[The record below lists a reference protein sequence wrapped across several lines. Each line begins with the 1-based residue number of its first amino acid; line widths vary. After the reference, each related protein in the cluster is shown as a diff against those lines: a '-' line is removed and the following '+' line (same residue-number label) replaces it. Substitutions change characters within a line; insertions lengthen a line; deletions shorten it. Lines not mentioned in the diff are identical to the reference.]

1 MTELRE
7 HFDANT
13 AAPNNSRL
21 GNVGGL
27 IFRKVAT
34 TLDVLQKFRRS
45 RRCTVHVLIY
55 VCVCVCV
62 SVCKYTM
69 YVYHAFK

>member
-1 MTELRE
+1 MEYYVRDKQGSDILTTELRE

-27 IFRKVAT
+27 IFRKVARQPST
-34 TLDVLQKFRRS
+34 FYKSFN
-45 RRCTVHVLIY
+45 VLII
-55 VCVCVCV
+55 VR
-62 SVCKYTM
+62 YTYLSM
-69 YVYHAFK
+69 